1 MQIYG
6 IDFTSAPSTAKPLT
20 CAVGELE
27 GDRLTIERIDSWD
40 SFAPFEA
47 YLTQAGP
54 WRAAV
59 DFPIGQPRRL
69 VRALGWPESWDE
81 YAQLVGQMS
90 KTEFIELIDEYRSK
104 QPPGDKHHMRVTDK
118 LAGSCSPMM
127 LYGVPVGK
135 MFFEGAPRLQR
146 AGVSVLPCRPNKS
159 ERVVIEGYPA
169 LVVRQLIGKRS
180 YKSEKAKLP
189 THVAS
194 RREIVERCEADT
206 LKSAYGV
213 SVRLAKKIADQIIDD
228 PKGDGLD
235 SVLCALQAASFELK
249 NQTAQPIPRQADP
262 LEGWIVDLS
271 YSI

>member
-1 MQIYG
+1 
-6 IDFTSAPSTAKPLT
+6 
-20 CAVGELE
+20 
-27 GDRLTIERIDSWD
+27 
-40 SFAPFEA
+40 
-47 YLTQAGP
+47 
-54 WRAAV
+54 
-59 DFPIGQPRRL
+59 
-69 VRALGWPESWDE
+69 
-81 YAQLVGQMS
+81 
-90 KTEFIELIDEYRSK
+90 
-104 QPPGDKHHMRVTDK
+104 
-118 LAGSCSPMM
+118 MM